1 MMAKFEV
8 FDPTTDPR
16 EQPIT
21 YVARPE
27 SLKGKRVGLV
37 ENTKFNSDRLLLKI
51 GKVLAEEYGAAET
64 RIWRKH
70 NSSVPAHAE
79 ILDELS
85 ASCDVMVAGIG
96 D

>member
-1 MMAKFEV
+1 MIEL
-8 FDPTTDPR
+8 FDPTTSPR

-37 ENTKFNSDRLLLKI
+37 ENTKHNSDLLLTKI
-51 GKVLAEEYGAAET
+51 GKILQEEYGVDHAIL
-64 RIWRKH
+64 RRKH
-70 NSSVPAHAE
+70 NSSVPAHQE
-79 ILDELS
+79 IIDEFRREVDL
-85 ASCDVMVAGIG
+85 VVAGIG